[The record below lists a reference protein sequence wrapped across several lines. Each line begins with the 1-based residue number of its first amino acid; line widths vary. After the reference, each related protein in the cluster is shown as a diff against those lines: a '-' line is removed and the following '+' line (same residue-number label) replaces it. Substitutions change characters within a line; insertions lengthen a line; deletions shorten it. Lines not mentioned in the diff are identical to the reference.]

1 MPHLGPLRAI
11 VGRGPNGSHSSRKAG
26 RGRGSS
32 DGSDRLFSI
41 EAAVPDVETYL
52 RLREKAGM
60 RSRTVSGATKGL
72 GSELFSVLLRHDD
85 SDEIIGM
92 GRVVGDGGT
101 VFHICDM
108 AVEREW
114 QGKGAGSMI
123 MDSLMEYIT
132 REASSQSYIN
142 LMADVDGFYER
153 WGFKPTLPNSR
164 GMFLR
169 ISENK

>member
-1 MPHLGPLRAI
+1 MQQKDQLRAT
-11 VGRGPNGSHSSRKAG
+11 VNSEHRENRSRKRVA
-26 RGRGSS
+26 RERRNSA
-32 DGSDRLFSI
+32 GSDRLFSI
-41 EAAVPDVETYL
+41 EVAVPDVETYL

-60 RSRTVSGATKGL
+60 RPRTISGATKGL
-72 GSELFSVLLRHDD
+72 GSELYSVLLRHNE
-85 SDEIIGM
+85 SNEIVGM

-108 AVEREW
+108 AVEQEW
-114 QGKGAGSMI
+114 QGQGGGTMI

-132 REASSQSYIN
+132 REASGYSYIN

-164 GMFLR
+164 GMFRRL
-169 ISENK
+169 SD